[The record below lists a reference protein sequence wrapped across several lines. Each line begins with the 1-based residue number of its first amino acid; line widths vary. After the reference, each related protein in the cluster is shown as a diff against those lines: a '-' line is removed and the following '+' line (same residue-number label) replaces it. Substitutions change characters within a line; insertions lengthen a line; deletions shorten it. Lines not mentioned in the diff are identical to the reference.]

1 MSSDKT
7 DRLAAV
13 RKKFVASVKERAD
26 VLDNFLVD
34 ENSYNDWQ
42 SLQAM
47 VHKIAGAAGFYGEDD
62 IARVAAQLDVQLQ
75 AKPAPEEFANIS
87 VELASLIE
95 QIRAL

>member
-1 MSSDKT
+1 
-7 DRLAAV
+7 
-13 RKKFVASVKERAD
+13 
-26 VLDNFLVD
+26 
-34 ENSYNDWQ
+34 
-42 SLQAM
+42 M